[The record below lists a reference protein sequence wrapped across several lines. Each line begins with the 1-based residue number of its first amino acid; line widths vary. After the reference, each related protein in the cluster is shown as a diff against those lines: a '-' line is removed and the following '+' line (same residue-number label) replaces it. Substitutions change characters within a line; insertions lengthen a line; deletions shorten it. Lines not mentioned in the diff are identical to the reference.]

1 MSKAPAKAVN
11 IVKKKRWVAILAPKL
26 FNEQLLGESYVEE
39 PSNLVGRCVSVSL
52 MTLTG
57 DPQKQNVS
65 VSFKIVAVQNDMVTT
80 ELTGYKLLPAA
91 AKKMMRRKRN
101 KIEDS
106 FIVESAD
113 KKIIRVKPLI
123 VTRGNTTGSVLA
135 TMQKLER
142 AFIAKLISQSD
153 VDSLIRDIVQK
164 KLQSSLSQLLRR
176 LYPVG
181 ACEIRMLEV
190 IPVEKVKELGL
201 KITLPPDKLP
211 EIKAPKR
218 REEQIQS
225 EQPVDQAS
233 EQPLQA

>member
-1 MSKAPAKAVN
+1 MVKAPAKAV
-11 IVKKKRWVAILAPKL
+11 IVKKKRWVAIIAPKL
-26 FNEQLLGESYVEE
+26 FNDQLLGESFVEE
-39 PSNLVGRCVSVSL
+39 PANLVGRCVSVSL
-52 MTLTG
+52 MVLTG

-65 VSFKIVAVQNDMVTT
+65 VSFKIVGVQNDMVTT
-80 ELTGYKLLPAA
+80 ELTGYRLLPAA

-142 AFIAKLISQSD
+142 AFIAKVISQSD
-153 VDSLIRDIVQK
+153 IDTLIRDVVQK

-211 EIKAPKR
+211 EIKTPKR
-218 REEQIQS
+218 KQEQAD
-225 EQPVDQAS
+225 EQPLDQAS